1 VYTVPVKNITL
12 SADSDLIEQARQ
24 VAKSEHKTL
33 NAAFREW
40 LESYARRK
48 GDVQAH
54 RALMSRLSHIDS
66 GGPYTRDEMNER

>member
-1 VYTVPVKNITL
+1 MYTVLVKNITL
-12 SADSDLIEQARQ
+12 SADADLIEKARQ

-48 GDVQAH
+48 GDVGAH
-54 RALMSRLSHIDS
+54 DALMKRLKHIDA